1 MRFFILGLPQRRYS
15 DARVEKVAAQ
25 SSREIENAEMGCGFL
40 GLPQRRYSDA
50 RVEKVAAQSSREIEN
65 AEMGCGF
72 LGLPQRRYSNARVEK
87 VVMVKFAA
95 ESFHTRGGGQKRNT

>member
-1 MRFFILGLPQRRYS
+1 
-15 DARVEKVAAQ
+15 
-25 SSREIENAEMGCGFL
+25 
-40 GLPQRRYSDA
+40 
-50 RVEKVAAQSSREIEN
+50 VAAQSSREIEN

-95 ESFHTRGGGQKRNT
+95 ESFHTRGGGAKEKHLVENCET